1 MLKQIAHPNILFRA
15 GRRRAG
21 LRRAVQGRAGLTI
34 LEMTVVIV
42 VLLTL
47 IGISMY
53 AMSGYR
59 EWQRGSEGSR
69 VLRMVYNAQR
79 TYLAEHPTESVSD
92 LSAEKIIP
100 YLSGNLSALP
110 TAKALDGSVLS
121 VNVSVSP
128 PVLLDNED
136 IEYDPSGDTDD
147 GLWDVGG

>member
-1 MLKQIAHPNILFRA
+1 MLKQIVHPRISFAA
-15 GRRRAG
+15 GRRRAV
-21 LRRAVQGRAGLTI
+21 RGRAGLTI

-53 AMSGYR
+53 SMSGYR

-79 TYLAEHPTESVSD
+79 TYLAEHPTESVSS
-92 LSAEKIIP
+92 LTAEKIIP

-110 TAKALDGSVLS
+110 TAEDMDNGVIDGQGFGQ
-121 VNVSVSP
+121 
-128 PVLLDNED
+128 
-136 IEYDPSGDTDD
+136 PSCFTR
-147 GLWDVGG
+147 W

>member
-1 MLKQIAHPNILFRA
+1 MLKQIVHPNILFRA

-100 YLSGNLSALP
+100 YLSGNLTALP
-110 TAKALDGSVLS
+110 TAEALDGSVLS
-121 VNVSVSP
+121 VDVSVTP
-128 PVLLDNED
+128 PVLLNNED